1 MKIRAWLCLLSLA
14 SVASPAMAQSS
25 VTLYGILDE
34 SLRYLTNAGIDGKDQ
49 TQLGIG
55 TQIPSR
61 FGMKGNEDLGGG
73 WSAVFRLES
82 VFNLN
87 NGSLSAANTLF
98 SPQAYVGISSN
109 KYGTLSFGRHYTP
122 FFNAMSG
129 TFDPMTLGDYWQDSW
144 IYNGVGPFLTVSNTV
159 EYTQDIGGLHFDGMY
174 GLGNQAG
181 ALGLGSMYGVEVSY
195 TAGPAKIGAGF
206 QQNDVASTSING
218 QPASTRNGAKFNI
231 FHLSGNFKLGSA
243 WTLMA
248 GWLRAQDQTGLLD
261 RNMQQANAPTLPGTS
276 PNRIDNYGYLG
287 AVWQVQPD
295 VRLTAVG
302 YVGRTQNAQ
311 KLDGSLGS
319 GMNYSGTIFAEY
331 LLSKRT
337 EVYATADFAKGN
349 GAFAADYPG
358 STVAGSSALTT
369 GRTNNVG
376 AALGFRHFF

>member
-1 MKIRAWLCLLSLA
+1 MKKAVWLCLLPL
-14 SVASPAMAQSS
+14 VTVVSPAKAQSS

-34 SLRYLTNAGIDGKDQ
+34 SLRYLTNAGVGGKDQ

-55 TQIPSR
+55 TEIPSR
-61 FGMKGNEDLGGG
+61 FGLRGTEDLGGG
-73 WSAVFRLES
+73 VSAVFKLES

-87 NGSLSAANTLF
+87 NGSLGTPNTLF
-98 SPQAYVGISSN
+98 SPQAYVGVSSD
-109 KYGTLSFGRHYTP
+109 KYGTLTLGRHYTP

-129 TFDPMTLGDYWQDSW
+129 TFDPLTVGDYWQDSW
-144 IYNGVGPFLTVSNTV
+144 VYNGVGPFLTVSNTV
-159 EYTQDIGGLHFDGMY
+159 EYTKDIGGLHIDGMY

-181 ALGLGSMYGVEVSY
+181 ALGLGSMYGLELAY
-195 TAGPAKIGAGF
+195 TAGSATIGAGF

-218 QPASTRNGAKFNI
+218 QPASARNGGKFNI
-231 FHLSGNFKLGSA
+231 LHLSGKLKVGSA

-261 RNMQQANAPTLPGTS
+261 RDMQQANAPTLPGTS

-287 AVWQVQPD
+287 ATWQVQPD
-295 VRLTAVG
+295 VRLTAAG

-311 KLDGSLGS
+311 LLSGSLGS
-319 GMNYSGTIFAEY
+319 GMNYSATLFGEY

-349 GAFAADYPG
+349 GAFSADYPG
-358 STVAGSSALTT
+358 STVAGSTALTT

-376 AALGFRHFF
+376 AAVGLRHFF